1 MSGLLNCISVQPDG
15 SDKKEIRKGGYHW
28 NINIVLVK
36 WKEKCKLLL
45 LKCSLTVKTKRNEEK
60 VVVTKICFHG
70 KTKQNKEVGATKI
83 QPDGSDKKEIR
94 KRGYH

>member
-1 MSGLLNCISVQPDG
+1 M
-15 SDKKEIRKGGYHW
+15 KK
-28 NINIVLVK
+28 K
-36 WKEKCKLLL
+36 WLS
-45 LKCSLTVKTKRNEEK
+45 LKYA
-60 VVVTKICFHG
+60 FHG